1 MFHSTI
7 FLSACIRTGAPSVY
21 ETQQVANQSFGGAFK
36 PTDRVHINGRK
47 LHYNEHCFGVQ
58 LWCNNI
64 QFKTIEYLD
73 LKNYSFSPWE
83 RVIQACTFGEVW
95 EEWTCSYP
103 ASGHNDWPSV
113 KHNSGL
119 TWMEPV
125 ASSRAPDR
133 RSHTDNAFHWVRP
146 KGVRSVHLWLCQAG
160 GGGKG
165 GSKHATGTNGA
176 NGASKMFRVDQSE
189 LTLHVFPGGA
199 GGKGNKYGS
208 GHPGE
213 PGRHTTVD
221 RPAWTS
227 EGGDSAMISQAI
239 GLKNFTIVVPGYI
252 AWGVT
257 GAAGVKFGRYPYAI
271 KLLNVW
277 RYCGGGKGGSK
288 DDKYPGKG
296 EDGCTGVALFH
307 YTY

>member
-1 MFHSTI
+1 MSYHTRKVVRPAAPKVNGLPLALLRLMSQLDDTHASDVAISAPNEPSNGCQFQLGLWATPGASLQIGTPGSKESVSVTVSANTTTVSITGSRGTAQTVTAPFSDTIVGDCDVPFHHI
-7 FLSACIRTGAPSVY
+7 FISVY
-21 ETQQVANQSFGGAFK
+21 SDWRTFGIAIGNETQQVANQSFGGAFK

-146 KGVRSVHLWLCQAG
+146 KGVRSVHLWLC
-160 GGGKG
+160 
-165 GSKHATGTNGA
+165 
-176 NGASKMFRVDQSE
+176 
-189 LTLHVFPGGA
+189 LL
-199 GGKGNKYGS
+199 Y
-208 GHPGE
+208 
-213 PGRHTTVD
+213 
-221 RPAWTS
+221 TS
-227 EGGDSAMISQAI
+227 PSPRD
-239 GLKNFTIVVPGYI
+239 
-252 AWGVT
+252 
-257 GAAGVKFGRYPYAI
+257 
-271 KLLNVW
+271 
-277 RYCGGGKGGSK
+277 
-288 DDKYPGKG
+288 
-296 EDGCTGVALFH
+296 
-307 YTY
+307 